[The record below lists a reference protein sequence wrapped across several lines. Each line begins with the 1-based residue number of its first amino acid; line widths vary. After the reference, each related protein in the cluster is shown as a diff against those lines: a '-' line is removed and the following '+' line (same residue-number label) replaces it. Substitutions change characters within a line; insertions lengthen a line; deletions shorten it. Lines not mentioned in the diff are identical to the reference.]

1 MSKQGGIHEIS
12 GNTNKRLKTQTN
24 RTPKG
29 LISLGTELLT
39 AIQRNMKNEAMK
51 NEE

>member
-1 MSKQGGIHEIS
+1 MKSQETH
-12 GNTNKRLKTQTN
+12 NKRLKKQTN
-24 RTPKG
+24 KTPKG

-39 AIQRNMKNEAMK
+39 SIQRNMKNEAMK